1 MSAPPPL
8 TGGRL
13 AIIAIALALGTFMM
27 VLDST
32 IANVSLP
39 TIAGNLGVAND
50 TSTWVVTAFAV
61 ANGVFVPLTGW
72 LMGRFGVVRTFCV
85 AVALFTVASLLCG
98 LAWDLPSLIGFR
110 ILQGAV
116 AGPIMPGSQALLIAV
131 FPPAKRATALGIWSM
146 TTLVAPIMGPILGG
160 YISDNYHWGWIFL
173 INVPFGIL
181 VALVCWNGLKDRET
195 PTRKLPI
202 DTVGLALLVLWVGSL
217 QVMLDLGKNADWF
230 HDPLIVALGV
240 LSAIA
245 FVAWLIWE
253 LTDANP
259 AVDLSLFK
267 NRNFAIGSLA
277 FCLGYAVFFANILLL
292 PLWLQTQVGYTATW
306 AGLIAAPSGVVA
318 VLLTPFVARLSGK
331 IDARILATVAF
342 ASFAA
347 SYWMRSGYTSTASA
361 WDFTVPMLVQG
372 IAMSTFFLSMLTI
385 SLDGGRAPADP
396 VGDRADQ
403 LHPHRRRFLRRLDHH
418 DDVGRPR
425 GAPPEPPR
433 RGGRHRRAVAVRAP
447 VARGARAD
455 DDPDGGRGHA
465 AAGPAGVP
473 PRLDRPVPPFGLAV
487 GGAGG
492 DGLVHQT
499 ARVERRQPRGGGLK
513 LPSLLLLPFLKGS
526 GLLASPPLQRVGLV
540 ERLLPRFVALHP
552 VLRIVLGRLGGVPSG
567 LGGPGLL
574 LDDLAVGLALRRVP
588 LHRVAGLQ
596 ALGHRGT
603 PLDRVTRDIDRRRTH
618 RV

>member
-1 MSAPPPL
+1 VASAPAEPTPL
-8 TGGRL
+8 TGTRL
-13 AIIAIALALGTFMM
+13 AIISLALALGTFMM

-39 TIAGNLGVAND
+39 TIAANLGVAND

-72 LMGRFGVVRTFCV
+72 LMGRFGVVRVFCV
-85 AVALFTVASLLCG
+85 AVALFTVASFLCG
-98 LAWDLPSLIGFR
+98 IAWDLPSLIAFR

-116 AGPIMPGSQALLIAV
+116 AGPIMPGSQTLLISV
-131 FPPAKRATALGIWSM
+131 FPPTKRATALGIWSM

-202 DTVGLALLVLWVGSL
+202 DTVGLGLLVLWVGAL

-230 HDPLIVALGV
+230 HDPLIVAMAV
-240 LSAIA
+240 VSAIG

-259 AVDLSLFK
+259 AVDLTLFK

-342 ASFAA
+342 ASFAV
-347 SYWMRSGYTSTASA
+347 SYWMRSGYTSSASA
-361 WDFTVPMLVQG
+361 WDFTLPLLVQG
-372 IAMSTFFLSMLTI
+372 VAMSTFFLAMLTI
-385 SLDGGRAPADP
+385 SLDRIPPQRIPSATGLSNFTRIVAGSFAASIITTAWDDREALHQGHLSEA
-396 VGDRADQ
+396 VGTAMPWQ
-403 LHPHRRRFLRRLDHH
+403 M
-418 DDVGRPR
+418 
-425 GAPPEPPR
+425 
-433 RGGRHRRAVAVRAP
+433 
-447 VARGARAD
+447 ARQTLEGL
-455 DDPDGGRGHA
+455 GLTTTQ
-465 AAGPAGVP
+465 AAG
-473 PRLDRPVPPFGLAV
+473 AV
-487 GGAGG
+487 TRQ
-492 DGLVHQT
+492 LVQQ
-499 ARVERRQPRGGGLK
+499 AY
-513 LPSLLLLPFLKGS
+513 
-526 GLLASPPLQRVGLV
+526 LLASTDLF
-540 ERLLPRFVALHP
+540 RLSAWLCAALIVVVWFTRRPASSGAAHVAA
-552 VLRIVLGRLGGVPSG
+552 
-567 LGGPGLL
+567 
-574 LDDLAVGLALRRVP
+574 D
-588 LHRVAGLQ
+588 
-596 ALGHRGT
+596 
-603 PLDRVTRDIDRRRTH
+603 
-618 RV
+618 